1 MKPGELRNLLARSGL
16 NPMAGEQR
24 MSVLVSL
31 NTREPNSPELAHLAA
46 SGLTIDRVIGSTV
59 LGTILPSQVAALQN
73 DELVREVEA
82 SVQLR
87 PHSVAEPP
95 PDKC

>member
-1 MKPGELRNLLARSGL
+1 MKPGELRNLLAKSGL
-16 NPMAGEQR
+16 DPMSGEER
-24 MSVLVSL
+24 ISVLVSL
-31 NTREPNSPELAHLAA
+31 NTREPDSPDLAHLTA

-59 LGTILPSQVAALQN
+59 LGTILPSQVAALRS
-73 DELVREVEA
+73 DKMVREVEP

-87 PHSVAEPP
+87 PHLMRDVS

>member
-1 MKPGELRNLLARSGL
+1 MKPGELRSLMAKSGL
-16 NPMAGEQR
+16 DPMAGEQR

-31 NTREPNSPELAHLAA
+31 NTREPESPDLAHLTA

-59 LGTILPSQVAALQN
+59 LGTILPSQVAALRS
-73 DELVREVEA
+73 DKMVREVEP

-87 PHSVAEPP
+87 SHSMRGTA